1 MVEKRKYLGIL
12 FECCNVYTIVY
23 KNAAGTHYVG
33 FCPKCLKRVSLRIGK
48 GGTNQRFFRAR

>member
-12 FECCNVYTIVY
+12 FECCNVYTRVY

-48 GGTNQRFFRAR
+48 GGTSQRFFRAR